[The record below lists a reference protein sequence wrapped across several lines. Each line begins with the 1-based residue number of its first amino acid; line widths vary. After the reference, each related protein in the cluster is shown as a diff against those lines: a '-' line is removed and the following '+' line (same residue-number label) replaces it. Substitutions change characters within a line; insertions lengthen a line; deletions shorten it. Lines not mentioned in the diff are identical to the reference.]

1 MPKWIILHKEFL
13 CAPILIFL
21 RHTHIIICAP
31 CALYN
36 SFFLAYCHLQIWNS
50 FWICWN
56 FDTFRCLQ
64 YRMGSNSLNK
74 VRIGSLAWIKK
85 FEIYRNGSVEVAWS
99 LKSSAIAKLL
109 KTWNN
114 MFVEERRLEF
124 YFQILPSNFSSLLW
138 VDFGLLMNLF
148 VQM

>member
-1 MPKWIILHKEFL
+1 MLLVHSTTLSFLHIVICRFGTASEFVE
-13 CAPILIFL
+13 ILIL
-21 RHTHIIICAP
+21 LDVC
-31 CALYN
+31 
-36 SFFLAYCHLQIWNS
+36 
-50 FWICWN
+50 N
-56 FDTFRCLQ
+56 FG
-64 YRMGSNSLNK
+64 MGSNSLNK

-85 FEIYRNGSVEVAWS
+85 FEIYKNGSVEVAWS